1 LLGLEAADGVR
12 AGDAPTD
19 ADVVAAA
26 RLAHAHDFISSL
38 PDGYDTEC
46 GDRGVRLS
54 GGQRQRIAL
63 ARALVRR
70 PSLLLLDEATSALD
84 AEAEAAVQDAIDGL
98 AARQTLVIVAHRLST
113 VRGAGTIVVV
123 AGGRVAEAG
132 PHDALMARDGA
143 YAALV
148 RRQLAGQGASS
159 SSLARVSVGGG
170 GSAAV
175 EGRQRRQRP
184 RQTLPLHRGLRPT
197 ARVARAFHP
206 AAAAAARVAQVRAV
220 VARRCCHHQWH
231 THRAAATRVP
241 PKCPATCNAPRT
253 MTPWRRGRD
262 RCRWRVPAARGR

>member
-1 LLGLEAADGVR
+1 MYEPDAGAVLLDGRPVASYSAAWLARHVSLVSQDPVLYGRSIRRNILLGLEAADGVR

-84 AEAEAAVQDAIDGL
+84 AEAEAAVQDAIDGH

-170 GSAAV
+170 GSAA
-175 EGRQRRQRP
+175 G
-184 RQTLPLHRGLRPT
+184 G
-197 ARVARAFHP
+197 
-206 AAAAAARVAQVRAV
+206 
-220 VARRCCHHQWH
+220 
-231 THRAAATRVP
+231 
-241 PKCPATCNAPRT
+241 
-253 MTPWRRGRD
+253 
-262 RCRWRVPAARGR
+262 

>member
-1 LLGLEAADGVR
+1 MYEPDAGAVLLDGRPVASYSAAWLARHVSLVSQDPVLYGRSIRRNILLGLEAADGVR

-132 PHDALMARDGA
+132 PHDALMAHDGA

-170 GSAAV
+170 GSAA
-175 EGRQRRQRP
+175 G
-184 RQTLPLHRGLRPT
+184 G
-197 ARVARAFHP
+197 
-206 AAAAAARVAQVRAV
+206 
-220 VARRCCHHQWH
+220 
-231 THRAAATRVP
+231 
-241 PKCPATCNAPRT
+241 
-253 MTPWRRGRD
+253 
-262 RCRWRVPAARGR
+262 

>member
-1 LLGLEAADGVR
+1 MYEPDAGAVLLDGRPVASYSAAWLARHVSLVSQDPVLYGRSIRRNILLGLEAADGVR

-26 RLAHAHDFISSL
+26 RLAHAHDFIASL

-170 GSAAV
+170 GSAA
-175 EGRQRRQRP
+175 G
-184 RQTLPLHRGLRPT
+184 G
-197 ARVARAFHP
+197 
-206 AAAAAARVAQVRAV
+206 
-220 VARRCCHHQWH
+220 
-231 THRAAATRVP
+231 
-241 PKCPATCNAPRT
+241 
-253 MTPWRRGRD
+253 
-262 RCRWRVPAARGR
+262 

>member
-1 LLGLEAADGVR
+1 MYEPDAGAVLLDGRPVASYSAAWLARHVSLVSQDPVLYGRSIRRNILLGLEAADGVR

-63 ARALVRR
+63 ARALVRK

-113 VRGAGTIVVV
+113 VVGADQIAVID
-123 AGGRVAEAG
+123 GGAVAECGTHAEL
-132 PHDALMARDGA
+132 AARPGGV
-143 YAALV
+143 YARLV
-148 RRQLAGQGASS
+148 ARQLTKQANLLEQGMD
-159 SSLARVSVGGG
+159 
-170 GSAAV
+170 
-175 EGRQRRQRP
+175 
-184 RQTLPLHRGLRPT
+184 
-197 ARVARAFHP
+197 
-206 AAAAAARVAQVRAV
+206 AAAADSVDGLLGEGAPNAASGGA
-220 VARRCCHHQWH
+220 
-231 THRAAATRVP
+231 P
-241 PKCPATCNAPRT
+241 P
-253 MTPWRRGRD
+253 
-262 RCRWRVPAARGR
+262 

>member
-1 LLGLEAADGVR
+1 MYEPDAGAVLLDGRPVASYSAAWLARHVSLVSQDPVLYGRSIRRNILLGLEAADGVR

-170 GSAAV
+170 GSAA
-175 EGRQRRQRP
+175 G
-184 RQTLPLHRGLRPT
+184 G
-197 ARVARAFHP
+197 
-206 AAAAAARVAQVRAV
+206 
-220 VARRCCHHQWH
+220 
-231 THRAAATRVP
+231 
-241 PKCPATCNAPRT
+241 
-253 MTPWRRGRD
+253 
-262 RCRWRVPAARGR
+262 